1 MHTAHFLD
9 LGQMTYPIID
19 TAPEKITQ
27 FFERVKQRLN
37 NEEAYS
43 EFLKCINIYSS
54 EIITK
59 SELLDLVDDIIGEHQ
74 DLMKTL
80 KKLLT
85 PSNSIGSFY

>member
-1 MHTAHFLD
+1 
-9 LGQMTYPIID
+9 
-19 TAPEKITQ
+19 
-27 FFERVKQRLN
+27 LN

-85 PSNSIGSFY
+85 PSNSIG